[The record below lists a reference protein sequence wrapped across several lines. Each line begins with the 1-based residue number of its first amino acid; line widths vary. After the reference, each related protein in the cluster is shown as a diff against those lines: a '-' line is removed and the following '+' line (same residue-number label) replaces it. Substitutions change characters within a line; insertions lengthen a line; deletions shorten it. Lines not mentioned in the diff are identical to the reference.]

1 MIHRCLCLVL
11 LALTIN
17 PLHASSTEQAVVK
30 ITNFAQRPDWVEPW
44 RFSRVGQ
51 GTGSGFVIEGNR
63 IMTNAHVVSWSKQIL
78 VQRYQDPKPYLAQ
91 IEYIGH
97 DCDLAVLR
105 VQDPTFF
112 EGIEPLKIGE
122 LPVVRS
128 SVTTYGYPAGGQQIS
143 YTRGVISRIEMQ
155 RYVHVYNRSLLTV
168 QTDAAINPGNSGGPA
183 IQDGQVVGVSFQGK
197 PGLENAGFF
206 IPPNVIRHFLED
218 IEDGTYN
225 GFPDA
230 GIGVVKLQNPA
241 FRRSLGLAD
250 DGSGARIDTIYH
262 PFSKTHELLQ
272 PNDVLLEV
280 SGYEVGSDSM
290 VQYKGNRVHAAVLF
304 DNIQH
309 GDTVDLKVW
318 RDGAA
323 VDIELPLF
331 VNREDRIAGNQY
343 NAPPYLIVGGLVF
356 TELSVNY
363 LNGLGNDWRKTVG
376 PETIYEL
383 LFRGQMG
390 EAASRSKPIVLSKVL
405 KHPSNVDFGIR
416 TRDILSHVNGHEIHS
431 IQDLADA
438 LEKRSDDFHRFNFL
452 SGREE
457 ALNVTAAAA
466 ANAELLKQYNIPS
479 AQRLEVNH
487 D

>member
-1 MIHRCLCLVL
+1 MLLRS
-11 LALTIN
+11 LALLLLTLAWS
-17 PLHASSTEQAVVK
+17 PLNASTTEHAVVK
-30 ITNFAQRPDWVEPW
+30 IINYAQRPDWVEPW

-78 VQRYQDPKPYLAQ
+78 VQRYQDPKPYRAQ
-91 IEYIGH
+91 VEYIGH
-97 DCDLAVLR
+97 DCDLAVLT
-105 VQDPTFF
+105 VEDPAFF
-112 EGIEPLKIGE
+112 EGISPLQIGE

-143 YTRGVISRIEMQ
+143 FTRGVISRIEMQ

-183 IQDGQVVGVSFQGK
+183 IQDGEVVGVSFQGN

-206 IPPNVIRHFLED
+206 IPPNVIRHFLAD
-218 IEDGTYN
+218 IEDGNYH

-230 GIGVVKLQNPA
+230 GIGLVKLQNPA
-241 FRRSLGLAD
+241 FRNSLGLPD
-250 DGSGARIDTIYH
+250 NNTGARIDTLYQ
-262 PFSKTHELLQ
+262 PFPKTHELLRE
-272 PNDVLLEV
+272 NDVLLEV
-280 SGYEVGSDSM
+280 SGYKVGSDAL
-290 VQYKGNRVHAAVLF
+290 VQYEGNRVHSAVLF
-304 DNIQH
+304 DAVQH
-309 GDTVDLKVW
+309 GDPVELTIW
-318 RDGAA
+318 RDGTEMQ
-323 VDIELPLF
+323 IELPLY

-343 NAPPYLIVGGLVF
+343 TPPPYLIVGGLVF

-363 LNGLGNDWRKTVG
+363 LNSLGKDWRQSVG

-383 LFRGQMG
+383 LFRGQQD
-390 EAASRSKPIVLSKVL
+390 EAGAGSKPIVLSKVL

-416 TRDILSHVNGHEIHS
+416 TRDILTKVNDQAIHS
-431 IQDLADA
+431 IHDLASA
-438 LEKRSDDFHRFNFL
+438 LQTSPDDFHRFQFL

-457 ALNVTAAAA
+457 ALNINQAAAA
-466 ANAELLKQYNIPS
+466 DAELLQQYNIPS
-479 AQRLEVNH
+479 AQRLDLPH